1 MNERLARRHWKSEDP
16 VGRRISSDGGRTWRT
31 IVGVVGDVRQQA
43 LDAEYT
49 DTVIQGQGQP
59 DLLELHFPYTG
70 RYMFHAHKSE
80 FAALGWM
87 GFFEVT
93 E

>member
-1 MNERLARRHWKSEDP
+1 
-16 VGRRISSDGGRTWRT
+16 VGTS
-31 IVGVVGDVRQQA
+31 
-43 LDAEYT
+43 LEPHEYT
-49 DTVIQGQGQP
+49 DTVIQGQGQR
-59 DLLELHFPYTG
+59 DVLELRFPYTG

-87 GFFEVT
+87 GFFEVV